1 MKAEINIYKLHERI
15 RTKLKLTLE
24 NNNFDENVGRLFI
37 KEFLKKI
44 CQNCP
49 PLPTYKEE
57 KGY

>member
-1 MKAEINIYKLHERI
+1 LHERI